1 LRSTVRQAPQVKP
14 VQQQQVERVEM
25 LRASAAHQIVELR
38 LAVRAK
44 VNDLAVKHG
53 VTYAQARGE
62 RLAERWKGFV

>member
-1 LRSTVRQAPQVKP
+1 
-14 VQQQQVERVEM
+14 M